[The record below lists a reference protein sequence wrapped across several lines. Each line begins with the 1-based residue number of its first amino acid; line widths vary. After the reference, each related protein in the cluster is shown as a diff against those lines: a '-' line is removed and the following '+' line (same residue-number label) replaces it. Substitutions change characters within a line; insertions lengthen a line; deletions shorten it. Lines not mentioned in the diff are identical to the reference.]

1 MKKYIYILILAAVIA
16 GMGICHTVAA
26 KQTKADAG
34 KMISLINEYK
44 SEDGFEV
51 FSLGSFSTGLFKTLI
66 RSSASKEDK
75 EMLDVVR
82 GVRRMAV
89 VEYTDASEHMKTE
102 FTAKVKDLL
111 KDAEKLMEM
120 KTDGEAADIFC
131 TPARSGESISDII
144 IYVPQNYTLVC
155 VVGKISAKDL
165 AKILEMS
172 NE

>member
-1 MKKYIYILILAAVIA
+1 
-16 GMGICHTVAA
+16 
-26 KQTKADAG
+26 
-34 KMISLINEYK
+34 
-44 SEDGFEV
+44 
-51 FSLGSFSTGLFKTLI
+51 
-66 RSSASKEDK
+66 
-75 EMLDVVR
+75 
-82 GVRRMAV
+82 
-89 VEYTDASEHMKTE
+89 MKTE

-131 TPARSGESISDII
+131 TPAKSGESISDII